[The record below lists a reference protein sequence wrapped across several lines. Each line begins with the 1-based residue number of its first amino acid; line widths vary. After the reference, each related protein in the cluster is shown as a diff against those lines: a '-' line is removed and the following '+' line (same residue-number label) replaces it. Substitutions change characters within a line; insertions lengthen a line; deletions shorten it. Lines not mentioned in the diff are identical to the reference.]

1 MIRDRQGYD
10 RILEPQDIDEHV
22 RLFNQSYAGVWRDD
36 MKMFYNT
43 YVPRH
48 LPTITDGSI
57 EQLAAVLFGTPA
69 APWSEDLLGELYD
82 LEDLERNP
90 DGTVKRQYHVR
101 G

>member
-1 MIRDRQGYD
+1 MIRDKDGYD

-22 RLFNQSYAGVWRDD
+22 RIFNTSFRGVWKDD
-36 MKMFYNT
+36 MKMFFDM

-69 APWSEDLLGELYD
+69 APWSEDLLGEMYD
-82 LEDLERNP
+82 LEDLQRNP
-90 DGTVKRQYHVR
+90 DGTVKRQYSMA